1 MFRPAAGSTYNSSTS
16 FSHLKDTLFGKDS
29 WAVSE
34 LQQQVADLKL
44 EKEQL
49 LKAVTEQQH
58 DAACLAEHVA
68 QIGQLKQVLANLQ
81 QHNAELETGS
91 KLRTEERSTT
101 RPSSPEVESL
111 EAQVGQL
118 QSRLMYMEEE
128 KARLVAAAKGKN
140 EQVSALEQRCQ
151 KLELEVQK
159 LAQTWSEAAP
169 AEEIKVARQG
179 SMAEQQMH
187 QQQLKALHDDLQA
200 VREQYSADAESWSS
214 QQAALQ
220 ADLAALAAQTALK
233 SLALDAMMRNSSRAS
248 QALGG
253 HAVGGPLW
261 QQDQETL
268 AQALVAEKEWLDTLT
283 HQLAEVQ
290 GSLKQSD
297 TQATSQ
303 QSPSAAL
310 HLPGRDTTAIWESPT
325 LAQQTAPADDD
336 SVIEYTIPA
345 AVGFQ
350 STVIGTEAAD
360 NEDGRPFVLPRSAA
374 DARIE
379 APARLQLTLGVELA
393 DDDHHLVHEQHHRQQ
408 RYTSSDIDFSP
419 VSAKISLAVGS
430 QPGSKRTTRSTR
442 DDETSWTLLSHKA
455 GSDVDSTPVPLGE
468 APVGTLAGDATAL
481 MKGVF
486 AAGTGSVFLTEGPG
500 AQPGDEPM
508 YRVYRTKE
516 ADVSQP
522 ASAKQS
528 LKQALHAQ

>member
-1 MFRPAAGSTYNSSTS
+1 MYTQGSC
-16 FSHLKDTLFGKDS
+16 LQ
-29 WAVSE
+29 AVSE
-34 LQQQVADLKL
+34 LQHQVADLKL

-68 QIGQLKQVLANLQ
+68 QIGQLKQVLASMQ
-81 QHNAELETGS
+81 QHNAELETDS
-91 KLRTEERSTT
+91 KMRTEKRSTT

-159 LAQTWSEAAP
+159 LAQTWSQAAP
-169 AEEIKVARQG
+169 TEEIKVARQG

-200 VREQYSADAESWSS
+200 VREQYSADAQSWSS
-214 QQAALQ
+214 QQSALQ

-248 QALGG
+248 QAPGG

-283 HQLAEVQ
+283 HKLAEVQ

-297 TQATSQ
+297 TEATSQ

-310 HLPGRDTTAIWESPT
+310 PNTTALSESPT
-325 LAQQTAPADDD
+325 LAQQLTPADDD
-336 SVIEYTIPA
+336 SVIKHTLPA

-350 STVIGTEAAD
+350 SAVIGTEAAE
-360 NEDGRPFVLPRSAA
+360 NEDCSPFVLAMSAA
-374 DARIE
+374 DARVE
-379 APARLQLTLGVELA
+379 APARLQLTLGAELA

-430 QPGSKRTTRSTR
+430 QPGSKQTTRTTRN
-442 DDETSWTLLSHKA
+442 DETSWTLLSHKA
-455 GSDVDSTPVPLGE
+455 TSNVDSIPVPLGE

-500 AQPGDEPM
+500 AQPGDEPS
-508 YRVYRTKE
+508 YRVYRRTRD
-516 ADVSQP
+516 ADMYQP
-522 ASAKQS
+522 AAAKQS
-528 LKQALHAQ
+528 LKQALQGQ